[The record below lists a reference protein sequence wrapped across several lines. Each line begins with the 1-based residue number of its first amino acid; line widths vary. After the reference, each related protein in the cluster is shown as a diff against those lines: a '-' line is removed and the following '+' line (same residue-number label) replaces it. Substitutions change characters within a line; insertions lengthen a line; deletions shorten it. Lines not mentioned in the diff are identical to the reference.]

1 MLKGGRYV
9 NDRLNDY
16 IIYKQGG
23 RGGGGGGGL
32 IRYVIQNVLLSPQ
45 LYYSTN
51 VLN

>member
-23 RGGGGGGGL
+23 RGEGL